1 MKATVLAS
9 RESRVPVTEVVLA
22 MWVTG
27 ALLFKE
33 MNNEQ

>member
-1 MKATVLAS
+1 MKATVLPS
-9 RESRVPVTEVVLA
+9 KESRVPVPEVVLA
-22 MWVTG
+22 MWVTA

>member
-1 MKATVLAS
+1 MKATALTG
-9 RESRVPVTEVVLA
+9 RERRVPVTEVVLA
-22 MWVTG
+22 MWVTE